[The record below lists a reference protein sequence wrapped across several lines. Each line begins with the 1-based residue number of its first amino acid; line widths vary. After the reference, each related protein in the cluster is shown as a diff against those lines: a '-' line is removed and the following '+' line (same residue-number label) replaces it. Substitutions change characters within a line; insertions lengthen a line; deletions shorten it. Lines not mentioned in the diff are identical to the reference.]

1 MALTKV
7 HNRMIA
13 NASVNVKDF
22 GATGD
27 GTTDDTVAVQ
37 AAIDSLP
44 LGGTVNFPAGT
55 YRIARTVGVNDS
67 WGIKVTA
74 SNITLMGNDAYL
86 RRYDTDISTYALS
99 YPILFVGTPDS
110 NGASQTIN
118 FTADSM
124 KFIGENTQHAV
135 SGSAIS
141 DKRNAIEFKNT
152 DSTTVRNCQF
162 TSTDSAAIFY
172 QYPVMRDYANSV
184 HYNTTKNYNS
194 EITNCRFYA
203 NAHADVG
210 RALIHLL
217 GCTGVDE
224 IIIDSNYFE
233 WCDVVLDGEGTYSW
247 LNQLESDLYTPT
259 VDPAWTLGAVKRTG
273 KDWLF
278 SNNIVVNASEHAVYA
293 AGMNATIS
301 GNTFRAENSTVCL
314 GDIKIRS
321 IGAVVTG
328 NSITTGAN
336 GGGVSV
342 ATPSYHVS
350 ITGNIIYSDST
361 TIEGGVISIDSN
373 DLSSYI
379 GARAWL
385 TGYQAMENITI
396 SGNSVRLPASNTALN
411 AATYKGTWDADTNT
425 PTLASGVGAQGDYY
439 SVSVAGTTN
448 LNGIA
453 NWSFGD
459 WAVFNASE
467 WEITTNINNVGIR
480 IYTSTSDANFPEGQ
494 LRNVTISSND
504 IKNHRHGVY
513 VIGVLARNIVI
524 EGNTFD
530 AKPYTSSGF
539 SAATAM
545 NTETS
550 LVIYK
555 TSTTAAQNIVF
566 RDNFVSGSNYLF
578 ATNDSGGSFVDIP
591 WGITSNY
598 LYAIKNF
605 KTTDMR
611 SPVAYNAFRDNTGY
625 HFLNRSDWLGPNSL
639 NNSLGTSE
647 SSNTELKYNLAYNG
661 TNIIFYID
669 DDGTT
674 ITL

>member
-13 NASVNVKDF
+13 NDSVNVKDF

-37 AAIDSLP
+37 AAIDSIP
-44 LGGTVNFPAGT
+44 NGGTIYFPPGT
-55 YRIARTVGVNDS
+55 YRIARTVGTNDS
-67 WGIKVTA
+67 WGLKVTA
-74 SNITLMGNDAYL
+74 NNITLMGNDAYL
-86 RRYDTDISTYALS
+86 RRYDTDISTYALA

-110 NGASQTIN
+110 NVASLTGN
-118 FTADSM
+118 FTADSL
-124 KFIGENTQHAV
+124 KFIGEDTRHAS
-135 SGSAIS
+135 SGGSLS

-152 DSTTVRNCQF
+152 QATTVRNCQF

-172 QYPVMRDYANSV
+172 QYPFMRDYANGV
-184 HYNTTKNYNS
+184 YYNTTKNYNS

-203 NAHADVG
+203 NAHGDAG

-217 GCTGVDE
+217 GCTGVDQ

-233 WCDVVLDGEGTYSW
+233 WCDVVLDGEGTYGW

-259 VDPAWTLGAVKRTG
+259 VDPAIVWTLGDVKRTG

-328 NSITTGAN
+328 NSITTGAT

-342 ATPSYHVS
+342 GTPSYHVS
-350 ITGNIIYSDST
+350 ITGNIMYSDSDVVN
-361 TIEGGVISIDSN
+361 GGVISIDSN

-379 GARAWL
+379 ADRAWL
-385 TGYQAMENITI
+385 TGDQPMENITV
-396 SGNSVRLPASNTALN
+396 SGNSVRLPASTA
-411 AATYKGTWDADTNT
+411 T
-425 PTLASGVGAQGDYY
+425 GV
-439 SVSVAGTTN
+439 N
-448 LNGIA
+448 H
-453 NWSFGD
+453 
-459 WAVFNASE
+459 
-467 WEITTNINNVGIR
+467 VGVR
-480 IYTSTSDANFPEGQ
+480 IYSSTSDANFPEGQ

-530 AKPYTSSGF
+530 AKPYVSSGF
-539 SAATAM
+539 NATKTM
-545 NTETS
+545 NTDS
-550 LVIYK
+550 ILMIYK
-555 TSTTAAQNIVF
+555 TSATAAQNIVF

-605 KTTDMR
+605 KTSDMR
-611 SPVAYNAFRDNTGY
+611 TPVQYNAFRDNTGY
-625 HFLNRSDWLGPNSL
+625 HFLDRTGWIGPNSL
-639 NNSLGTSE
+639 NNSLGWNPPLPAVSAP
-647 SSNTELKYNLAYNG
+647 TELKYNLAYNG

>member
-13 NASVNVKDF
+13 NDSVNVKDF

-37 AAIDSLP
+37 AAIDSIP
-44 LGGTVNFPAGT
+44 NGGTIYFPPGT
-55 YRIARTVGVNDS
+55 YRIARTVGTNDS
-67 WGIKVTA
+67 WGLKVTA
-74 SNITLMGNDAYL
+74 NNITLMGNDAYL
-86 RRYDTDISTYALS
+86 RRYDTDISTYALA

-110 NGASQTIN
+110 NVASLTGN
-118 FTADSM
+118 FTADSL
-124 KFIGENTQHAV
+124 KFIGEDTRHAS
-135 SGSAIS
+135 SGGSLS

-152 DSTTVRNCQF
+152 QATTVRNCQF

-172 QYPVMRDYANSV
+172 QYPFMRDYANGV
-184 HYNTTKNYNS
+184 YYNTTKNYNS

-203 NAHADVG
+203 NAHGEMG

-217 GCTGVDE
+217 GCTGVDQ

-233 WCDVVLDGEGTYSW
+233 WCDVVLDGEGTYGW

-259 VDPAWTLGAVKRTG
+259 VDPAIVWTLGDVKRTG

-301 GNTFRAENSTVCL
+301 GNTFRAENSTVCI

-328 NSITTGAN
+328 NSITTGAT

-342 ATPSYHVS
+342 GTPSYHVS
-350 ITGNIIYSDST
+350 ITGNIMYSDSDVVN
-361 TIEGGVISIDSN
+361 GGVISIDSN

-379 GARAWL
+379 ADRAWL
-385 TGYQAMENITI
+385 TGDQPMENITV
-396 SGNSVRLPASNTALN
+396 SGNSVRLPASTA
-411 AATYKGTWDADTNT
+411 T
-425 PTLASGVGAQGDYY
+425 GV
-439 SVSVAGTTN
+439 N
-448 LNGIA
+448 H
-453 NWSFGD
+453 
-459 WAVFNASE
+459 
-467 WEITTNINNVGIR
+467 VGVR
-480 IYTSTSDANFPEGQ
+480 IYSSTSDANFPEGQ

-530 AKPYTSSGF
+530 AKPYVSSGF
-539 SAATAM
+539 NATKTM
-545 NTETS
+545 NTDS
-550 LVIYK
+550 ILMIYK
-555 TSTTAAQNIVF
+555 TSATAAQNIVF

-605 KTTDMR
+605 KTSDMR

-625 HFLNRSDWLGPNSL
+625 HFLDRTGWIGPNSL
-639 NNSLGTSE
+639 NNSLGETSLG
-647 SSNTELKYNLAYNG
+647 SNTELKYNLAYNG
-661 TNIIFYID
+661 TNIIFYTD

>member
-1 MALTKV
+1 
-7 HNRMIA
+7 MIA

-44 LGGTVNFPAGT
+44 LGGTVNFPVGT

-86 RRYDTDISTYALS
+86 RRYDTDISTYALA

-110 NGASQTIN
+110 NVASLTGN
-118 FTADSM
+118 FTADSL
-124 KFIGENTQHAV
+124 KFIGEDTRHAI
-135 SGSAIS
+135 SGGSLS

-152 DSTTVRNCQF
+152 QATTVRNCQF

-172 QYPVMRDYANSV
+172 QYPVMYDYANSAF
-184 HYNTTKNYNS
+184 YNTTKNYNS

-203 NAHADVG
+203 NAHAVVG

-217 GCTGVDE
+217 GCTGVDQ

-259 VDPAWTLGAVKRTG
+259 AAGWSLGDVKRTG

-278 SNNIVVNASEHAVYA
+278 SNNIVVNSSEHAIYA

-350 ITGNIIYSDST
+350 ITGNIMYSDSDVVN
-361 TIEGGVISIDSN
+361 GGVISIDSN
-373 DLSSYI
+373 DLTAYI
-379 GARAWL
+379 GARDWL
-385 TGYQAMENITI
+385 TGYQPMENITI
-396 SGNSVRLPASNTALN
+396 SGNSVRLPASTV
-411 AATYKGTWDADTNT
+411 T
-425 PTLASGVGAQGDYY
+425 GV
-439 SVSVAGTTN
+439 N
-448 LNGIA
+448 H
-453 NWSFGD
+453 
-459 WAVFNASE
+459 
-467 WEITTNINNVGIR
+467 VGVR

-513 VIGVLARNIVI
+513 VIGLMARNIVI

-530 AKPYTSSGF
+530 AKPYISLGF
-539 SAATAM
+539 SAGTTM
-545 NTETS
+545 TTDS
-550 LVIYK
+550 ILMIYK

-625 HFLNRSDWLGPNSL
+625 HFLNRNDWLGPNSL
-639 NNSLGTSE
+639 NNSLGTSAG
-647 SSNTELKYNLAYNG
+647 SNTELKYNLAYNG

-669 DDGTT
+669 DAGTT

>member
-86 RRYDTDISTYALS
+86 RRYDTDISTYALA

-110 NGASQTIN
+110 NVASLTGN
-118 FTADSM
+118 FTADSL
-124 KFIGENTQHAV
+124 KFIGEDTRHAS
-135 SGSAIS
+135 SGGSLS

-152 DSTTVRNCQF
+152 QATTVRNCQF

-172 QYPVMRDYANSV
+172 QYPFMLDYANSV
-184 HYNTTKNYNS
+184 RYNTTKNYNS

>member
-37 AAIDSLP
+37 AAIDFLP

-86 RRYDTDISTYALS
+86 RRYDTDISTYALA

-110 NGASQTIN
+110 NVASLTGN
-118 FTADSM
+118 FTADSL
-124 KFIGENTQHAV
+124 KFIGEDTRHAS
-135 SGSAIS
+135 SGGSLS

-152 DSTTVRNCQF
+152 QATTVRNCQF

-172 QYPVMRDYANSV
+172 QYPVMYDYANSAF
-184 HYNTTKNYNS
+184 YNTTKNYNS
-194 EITNCRFYA
+194 EITNCRFYG
-203 NAHADVG
+203 NPHAVVG

-217 GCTGVDE
+217 GCTGVDQ

-259 VDPAWTLGAVKRTG
+259 AAGWSLGDVKRTG

-350 ITGNIIYSDST
+350 ITGNIMYSDSDVVN
-361 TIEGGVISIDSN
+361 GGVISIDSN
-373 DLSSYI
+373 DLTAYI
-379 GARAWL
+379 DARPWFTA
-385 TGYQAMENITI
+385 YQAMENITI
-396 SGNSVRLPASNTALN
+396 SGNSIRLPASTATGLN
-411 AATYKGTWDADTNT
+411 HVGVRVYSSDSDT
-425 PTLASGVGAQGDYY
+425 
-439 SVSVAGTTN
+439 
-448 LNGIA
+448 
-453 NWSFGD
+453 
-459 WAVFNASE
+459 
-467 WEITTNINNVGIR
+467 
-480 IYTSTSDANFPEGQ
+480 NFPEGQ

-504 IKNHRHGVY
+504 IKNHRNGVY
-513 VIGVLARNIVI
+513 VIGLMARNIVI

-530 AKPYTSSGF
+530 AKPYTSAGF
-539 SAATAM
+539 GAGTTM

-550 LVIYK
+550 LMIYK
-555 TSTTAAQNIVF
+555 TSTTAAQNIVY

-578 ATNDSGGSFVDIP
+578 ATNDSGGTSVDIP

-611 SPVAYNAFRDNTGY
+611 TPVQYNAFRDNTGY
-625 HFLNRSDWLGPNSL
+625 NFLDRTGWIGAHSL
-639 NNSLGTSE
+639 NNSLGTSA

-661 TNIIFYID
+661 TNIIFYTD
-669 DDGTT
+669 DAGTT

>member
-44 LGGTVNFPAGT
+44 LGGTVNFPVGT

-86 RRYDTDISTYALS
+86 RRYDTDISTYALA

-110 NGASQTIN
+110 NVASLTGN
-118 FTADSM
+118 FTADSL
-124 KFIGENTQHAV
+124 KFIGEDTRHAI
-135 SGSAIS
+135 SGGSLS

-152 DSTTVRNCQF
+152 QATTVRNCQF

-172 QYPVMRDYANSV
+172 QYPVMYDYANSAF
-184 HYNTTKNYNS
+184 YNTTKNYNS

-203 NAHADVG
+203 NAHAVVG

-217 GCTGVDE
+217 GCTGVDQ

-233 WCDVVLDGEGTYSW
+233 WCDVVLDGEGTYGW

-259 VDPAWTLGAVKRTG
+259 AAGWSLGDVKRTG

-328 NSITTGAN
+328 NSFTTGAN

-350 ITGNIIYSDST
+350 ITGNIMYSDSDVVN
-361 TIEGGVISIDSN
+361 GGVISIDSN
-373 DLSSYI
+373 DLTAYI
-379 GARAWL
+379 GARDWL
-385 TGYQAMENITI
+385 TGYQPMENITI
-396 SGNSVRLPASNTALN
+396 SGNSVRLPASTV
-411 AATYKGTWDADTNT
+411 T
-425 PTLASGVGAQGDYY
+425 GV
-439 SVSVAGTTN
+439 N
-448 LNGIA
+448 H
-453 NWSFGD
+453 
-459 WAVFNASE
+459 
-467 WEITTNINNVGIR
+467 VGVR

-513 VIGVLARNIVI
+513 VIGKMARNIVI

-530 AKPYTSSGF
+530 AKPYTSAGF
-539 SAATAM
+539 DAATVM
-545 NTETS
+545 NTDS
-550 LVIYK
+550 ILMIYK
-555 TSTTAAQNIVF
+555 TSTNAARDVVF

-578 ATNDSGGSFVDIP
+578 ATNDSGGTAVDIP
-591 WGITSNY
+591 WGITDNY

-605 KTTDMR
+605 KTTDMQP
-611 SPVAYNAFRDNTGY
+611 PVQYNAFRDNTGY
-625 HFLNRSDWLGPNSL
+625 YFLDRTGWIGPNSL
-639 NNSLGTSE
+639 NNSLGDGA

-661 TNIIFYID
+661 TNIIFYTD
-669 DDGTT
+669 DAGTT

>member
-44 LGGTVNFPAGT
+44 LGGTVNFPVGT

-86 RRYDTDISTYALS
+86 RRYDTDISTYALA

-110 NGASQTIN
+110 NVASLTGN
-118 FTADSM
+118 FTADSL
-124 KFIGENTQHAV
+124 KFIGEDTRHAI
-135 SGSAIS
+135 SGGSLS

-152 DSTTVRNCQF
+152 QATTVRNCQF

-172 QYPVMRDYANSV
+172 QYPVMYDYANSAF
-184 HYNTTKNYNS
+184 YNTTKNYNS

-203 NAHADVG
+203 NAHAVVG

-217 GCTGVDE
+217 GCTGVDQ

-233 WCDVVLDGEGTYSW
+233 WCDVVLDGEGTYGW

-259 VDPAWTLGAVKRTG
+259 AAGWSLGDVKRTG

-278 SNNIVVNASEHAVYA
+278 SNNIVVNSSEHAIYA

-350 ITGNIIYSDST
+350 ITGNIMYSDSDVVN
-361 TIEGGVISIDSN
+361 GGVISIDSN
-373 DLSSYI
+373 DLTAYI
-379 GARAWL
+379 GARDWL
-385 TGYQAMENITI
+385 TGYQPMENITI
-396 SGNSVRLPASNTALN
+396 SGNSVRLPASTV
-411 AATYKGTWDADTNT
+411 T
-425 PTLASGVGAQGDYY
+425 GV
-439 SVSVAGTTN
+439 N
-448 LNGIA
+448 H
-453 NWSFGD
+453 
-459 WAVFNASE
+459 
-467 WEITTNINNVGIR
+467 VGVR
-480 IYTSTSDANFPEGQ
+480 IYSSTSDANFPEGQ

-513 VIGVLARNIVI
+513 VIGLMARNIVI

-530 AKPYTSSGF
+530 AKPYISLGF
-539 SAATAM
+539 SAGTTM
-545 NTETS
+545 TTDS
-550 LVIYK
+550 ILMIYK

-625 HFLNRSDWLGPNSL
+625 HFLNRNDWLGPNSL
-639 NNSLGTSE
+639 NNSLGTSAG
-647 SSNTELKYNLAYNG
+647 SNTELKYNLAYNG

-669 DDGTT
+669 DAGTT

>member
-44 LGGTVNFPAGT
+44 LGGTVNFPVGT

-86 RRYDTDISTYALS
+86 RRYDTDISTYALA

-110 NGASQTIN
+110 NVASLTGN
-118 FTADSM
+118 FTADSL
-124 KFIGENTQHAV
+124 KFIGEDTRHAI
-135 SGSAIS
+135 SGGSLS

-152 DSTTVRNCQF
+152 QATTVRNCQF

-172 QYPVMRDYANSV
+172 QYPVMYDYANSAF
-184 HYNTTKNYNS
+184 YNTTKNYNS

-203 NAHADVG
+203 NAHAVVG

-217 GCTGVDE
+217 GCTGVDQ

-233 WCDVVLDGEGTYSW
+233 WCDVVLDGEGTYGW

-259 VDPAWTLGAVKRTG
+259 AAGWSLGDVKRTG

-350 ITGNIIYSDST
+350 ITGNIMYSDSDVVN
-361 TIEGGVISIDSN
+361 GGVISIDSN
-373 DLSSYI
+373 DLTAYI
-379 GARAWL
+379 GARDWL

-396 SGNSVRLPASNTALN
+396 SGNSVRLPASTA
-411 AATYKGTWDADTNT
+411 T
-425 PTLASGVGAQGDYY
+425 GV
-439 SVSVAGTTN
+439 N
-448 LNGIA
+448 H
-453 NWSFGD
+453 
-459 WAVFNASE
+459 
-467 WEITTNINNVGIR
+467 VGVR
-480 IYTSTSDANFPEGQ
+480 IYSSTSDANFPEGQ

-504 IKNHRHGVY
+504 IKNHKHGVY
-513 VIGVLARNIVI
+513 VIGLMARNIVI

-530 AKPYTSSGF
+530 AKAYTSSGF
-539 SAATAM
+539 YAGTTM

-550 LVIYK
+550 LMIYK

-625 HFLNRSDWLGPNSL
+625 HFLNRNDWLGPNSL
-639 NNSLGTSE
+639 NNSLGTSAG
-647 SSNTELKYNLAYNG
+647 SNTELKYNLAYNG
-661 TNIIFYID
+661 TNIIFYTD
-669 DDGTT
+669 DAGTT